1 MPNPLRFDAIDGRRD
16 DEAIIVVGWSLVE
29 LNPAASFSSHGKT
42 LMTATDFDRELKS
55 ELEAFETSLATP
67 VVSGELAVWSDHVR
81 EAWSTLSPRV
91 CHDVAKQHARQFEE
105 ITSQDPELF
114 AQVDKL
120 KADDEAI
127 QAQRQSL
134 DQLVGRL
141 ANLAPLVEPD
151 EGKFHALMSQLQKD
165 GVEFIARVRKQLVAV
180 QTWYVEAFN
189 RDRGVAD

>member
-1 MPNPLRFDAIDGRRD
+1 VGLILADPNPSAITHCTD
-16 DEAIIVVGWSLVE
+16 
-29 LNPAASFSSHGKT
+29 KT
-42 LMTATDFDRELKS
+42 LMTATDFDRELKA

-81 EAWSTLSPRV
+81 EAWAKLSLRV
-91 CHDVAKQHARQFEE
+91 HDDVATQHVRQFDE
-105 ITSQDPELF
+105 ITTQDSELF

-120 KADDEAI
+120 KAEDEALE
-127 QAQRQSL
+127 AQRQSL

-151 EGKFHALMSQLQKD
+151 EGKFHAFMAQLQKD
-165 GVEFIARVRKQLVAV
+165 GVDFVSRVRKQLVAV